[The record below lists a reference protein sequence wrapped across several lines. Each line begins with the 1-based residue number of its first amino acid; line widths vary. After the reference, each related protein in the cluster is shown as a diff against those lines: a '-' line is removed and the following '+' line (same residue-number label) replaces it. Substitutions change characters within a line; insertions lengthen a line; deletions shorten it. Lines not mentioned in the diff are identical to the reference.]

1 MRNPV
6 ISMLRYPLHLECVSG
21 MLFLC
26 LLFYFLVLIALFS
39 YTITMGAP
47 LYVMGSYMLLM
58 LINSFFEYG
67 LEVIDESAL
76 GKATPPTLPLNFF
89 DILKGRGRFKRQ
101 LLMLL
106 FFGVI
111 IWQLFAMNLVYLAL
125 AILIFT
131 ILVFPASLLVNAL
144 YEDFFEIINPLTLIG
159 VMLITGWQYVAATGL
174 LFALILALVMLFIAS
189 WVTFLF
195 ILPLGLYGFLVY
207 FRYLGLIACAHSD
220 ALHSITSRDLEEA
233 AVEQFYADNAMLHKV
248 LEDAYW
254 NLKDRRVDA
263 AIKLLTP
270 VISIGGWARFEAV
283 FGYISQ
289 WPVKR
294 PALHFIRL
302 YLSVLRETCNSMR
315 ALSLCEWSLNEDAE
329 FTVADESLLHWL
341 EQQSVSQPQ
350 YVVTVKLLSNFARQY
365 PGHEASRAF
374 LLRAA
379 EICQGVLKH
388 PQKFAELQE
397 QLLQLDSA

>member
-125 AILIFT
+125 AMLIFT
-131 ILVFPASLLVNAL
+131 ILFFPASLLANAL
-144 YEDFFEIINPLTLIG
+144 YEDFYEIINPLTLIG
-159 VMLITGWQYVAATGL
+159 IMVITGWQYVAAAGL
-174 LFALILALVMLFIAS
+174 LFALILSLALVFTAS
-189 WVTFLF
+189 WVTFLI
-195 ILPLGLYGFLVY
+195 ILPLGLYGFLIY
-207 FRYLGLIACAHSD
+207 FRYSGLIALAHSD
-220 ALHSITSRDLEEA
+220 ALHCVTSGGQEEA

-254 NLKDRRVDA
+254 NLKDRKVDA

-270 VISIGGWARFEAV
+270 VITIGGWARFEAV

-302 YLSVLRETCNSMR
+302 YLPVLREQQNSMR
-315 ALSLCEWSLNEDAE
+315 ALSLCQWSLNVDAE

-341 EQQSVSQPQ
+341 EQQCVSKPQ
-350 YVVTVKLLSNFARQY
+350 YVVAVKLLSNFARQH
-365 PGHEASRAF
+365 PGHELSRTY

-379 EICQGVLKH
+379 EICQGILKH
-388 PQKFAELQE
+388 QQKFYELQE
-397 QLLQLDSA
+397 QLQQLDSA